1 MRSGNIL
8 IRGWTTG
15 KRGDTRC
22 WWRIQRAH
30 AHTIYPPVGRRIPR
44 ITGQDISQPG
54 APGKDPIDGLLNNR
68 EGEGRGVLNEGQV
81 TQDRIACLGIPLP
94 ESP

>member
-1 MRSGNIL
+1 MHMNIVY
-8 IRGWTTG
+8 IHQKGGGFPGSQG
-15 KRGDTRC
+15 K
-22 WWRIQRAH
+22 
-30 AHTIYPPVGRRIPR
+30 
-44 ITGQDISQPG
+44 DISQPG

-68 EGEGRGVLNEGQV
+68 EGEGRGVPNEGQV